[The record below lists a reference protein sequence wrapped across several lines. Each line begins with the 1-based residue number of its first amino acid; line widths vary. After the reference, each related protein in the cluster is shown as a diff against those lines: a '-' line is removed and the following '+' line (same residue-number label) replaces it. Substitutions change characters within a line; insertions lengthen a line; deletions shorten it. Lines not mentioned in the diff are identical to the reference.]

1 MGNLLY
7 RKNLHIVQQITDEI
21 EQIEHI
27 LHEPLM
33 LNITKKNSF
42 VMQKMNNYNQ
52 QDIHLFFDTAK
63 YKISKAK
70 KTKKR
75 KEKNET
81 YGKVTLFKMS
91 NTTIRR
97 SRVGYIMNDE
107 KKRKGSI

>member
-1 MGNLLY
+1 
-7 RKNLHIVQQITDEI
+7 
-21 EQIEHI
+21 
-27 LHEPLM
+27 
-33 LNITKKNSF
+33 
-42 VMQKMNNYNQ
+42 MNNYNQ

-63 YKISKAK
+63 YKNQQSKEK
-70 KTKKR
+70 E

>member
-1 MGNLLY
+1 
-7 RKNLHIVQQITDEI
+7 
-21 EQIEHI
+21 
-27 LHEPLM
+27 
-33 LNITKKNSF
+33 
-42 VMQKMNNYNQ
+42 MQKMNNYNQ

-63 YKISKAK
+63 YKNQQSKEK
-70 KTKKR
+70 E

-107 KKRKGSI
+107 KKEKDQSNL